1 MSYAIIRNTNY
12 KMKNLSGIYRHNE
25 RKNTHYSNKDILKDI
40 SHKNYSIK
48 QPTTTYEKTFK
59 ELKNQY
65 NLKGQIKSVSNVA
78 CEFIITS
85 DKEFFDNI
93 GEEEMKRYFKT
104 AYDFVAQYQNL
115 GEQYILSAKVH
126 LDESTPHLHIVFIPV
141 VHKKD
146 KTGKSIDKI
155 ACSEFWKGKN
165 SYEKLQNS
173 FYKYISERGFDLE
186 RGKSRE
192 IEHLS
197 VEKYKEVTNYEEIK
211 QELKNEPIE
220 ELDNTNMQMIIAQNK
235 NLKIYVN
242 KLKSQLIKYVKTIER
257 NIILE
262 KENQDLIR
270 ENQNLQKENI
280 LLQEYINKT
289 YKYISLLINIPVNS
303 IKKMLDGFIKEIN
316 ERKEK

>member
-25 RKNTHYSNKDILKDI
+25 RKNTHYSNKDILRDF
-40 SHKNYSIK
+40 SRKNYSIK
-48 QPTTTYEKTFK
+48 QPTTTYEKAFK
-59 ELKNQY
+59 ELKKQY
-65 NLKGQIKSVSNVA
+65 NLKGQIKNVSNIA

-85 DKEFFDNI
+85 DKEFFDTI
-93 GEEEMKRYFKT
+93 GEIEMKRYFKT

-146 KTGKSIDKI
+146 KSGKEITKI

-165 SYEKLQNS
+165 SYEKLQNN
-173 FYKYISERGFDLE
+173 FYKYITERGFELE

-197 VEKYKEVTNYEEIK
+197 VEKYKEVTSYDNIKYELE
-211 QELKNEPIE
+211 NNNIE
-220 ELDNTNMQMIIAQNK
+220 QIDNTNLQMIIAQNK
-235 NLKIYVN
+235 SLRLYNTKIKSYLAKSLKA
-242 KLKSQLIKYVKTIER
+242 IER
-257 NIILE
+257 VLQLEQENKSLVEENIKIR
-262 KENQDLIR
+262 KENTMLK
-270 ENQNLQKENI
+270 N
-280 LLQEYINKT
+280 YINKV
-289 YKYISLLINIPVNS
+289 YDYISILINIPKAK
-303 IKKMLDGFIKEIN
+303 IKNMLDQFLE
-316 ERKEK
+316 ELKEKE